1 MAMTRRRWLTLL
13 VGFGLAALA
22 WPSMQTPPL
31 RIVYNAS
38 DSVPRGWYRI
48 VPAASLHVGCI
59 VLVKLPAEI
68 ATLAAQRGY
77 LPERIPLLKRV
88 GALAPQQVCIAQ
100 QLVRIDGLAVAN
112 VLHAD
117 SQARTLPVW
126 QQCRLLREGE
136 LFLLSTTHPAS
147 FDSRYVGPLPA
158 TAVLG
163 TALPLWTG
171 SSP

>member
-13 VGFGLAALA
+13 VGLGLAALA
-22 WPSMQTPPL
+22 WPSVQTPPL
-31 RIVYNAS
+31 RIVCNAS

-48 VPAASLHVGCI
+48 VPAASLHVGSI
-59 VLVKLPAEI
+59 VLVKLPADI

-100 QLVRIDGLAVAN
+100 DIVRIDSVAVAN

-117 SQARTLPVW
+117 SQARALPVW
-126 QQCRLLREGE
+126 QQCRSLHHYE

-147 FDSRYVGPLPA
+147 FDSRYFGPVPVA
-158 TAVLG
+158 AVLG
-163 TALPLWTG
+163 TAQPLWTW
-171 SSP
+171 STP

>member
-1 MAMTRRRWLTLL
+1 MTRRRWLTLL

-22 WPSMQTPPL
+22 WPSVQTLPL
-31 RIVYNAS
+31 RIVYNPS
-38 DSVPRGWYRI
+38 DSVPPGWYHI
-48 VPAASLHVGCI
+48 VPATSLHVGSI

-77 LPERIPLLKRV
+77 LPERIPLLKRI

-100 QLVRIDGLAVAN
+100 HVVRIDGVAVAD
-112 VLHAD
+112 VLDAD

-126 QQCRLLREGE
+126 QQCGLLQEDE
-136 LFLLSTTHPAS
+136 LFLLSTNHPAS
-147 FDSRYVGPLPA
+147 FDSRYFGPVPVA
-158 TAVLG
+158 SVLG
-163 TALPLWTG
+163 TAQPLWTW

>member
-1 MAMTRRRWLTLL
+1 MTRHHWLTLL

-22 WPSMQTPPL
+22 WPCVQTPPL

-48 VPAASLHVGCI
+48 VPAVSLHVGSI
-59 VLVKLPAEI
+59 VLIKLPADI

-77 LPERIPLLKRV
+77 LPERIPLLKRI

-100 QLVRIDGLAVAN
+100 HVVRIDGVAVAD
-112 VLHAD
+112 VLDAD

-126 QQCRLLREGE
+126 QQCGLLQEDE

-147 FDSRYVGPLPA
+147 FDSRYFGPVPVA
-158 TAVLG
+158 AVLG
-163 TALPLWTG
+163 TAQPLWTW